1 MIWKYYP
8 AGHHNWESGYCRP
21 GTVVAKD
28 VPDNV
33 VIVGNPFRVICS
45 YDEFIEKNRQ
55 KMQTNP
61 VFDTLFSDK
70 TQREKEEMFKQLN
83 GKIGYDL

>member
-1 MIWKYYP
+1 
-8 AGHHNWESGYCRP
+8 
-21 GTVVAKD
+21 VAKD